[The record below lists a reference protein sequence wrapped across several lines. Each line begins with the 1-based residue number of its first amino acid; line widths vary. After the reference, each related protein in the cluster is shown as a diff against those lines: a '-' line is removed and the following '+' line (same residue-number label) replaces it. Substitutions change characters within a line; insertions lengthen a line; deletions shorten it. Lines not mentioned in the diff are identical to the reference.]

1 MNRVL
6 LLGSPNSGKSS
17 LFNRLT
23 GLSQRVA
30 NYPGITVD
38 VASGALLSV
47 PDTEL
52 VDFPGTYSLQPISG
66 EEAVAVDFLAD
77 ALSDDKVSHVLCVA
91 DATRLQKSLHFILQ
105 VIREC
110 ERCRKP
116 VTVLA
121 NMADVIR
128 DNGLSFDSG
137 GLADALGVPVINI
150 SAKESLGFDAVVARV
165 REPAATQATAVD
177 RWLETPDEMLRGTA
191 QQLAQRFSPKGD
203 ILIKSQLKLDRFFLS
218 TGIGGF
224 AFFLIMFLFFQSIFT
239 WSAPAMDGIEAL
251 VTRVGEAVV
260 AMIPNVVVADFVA
273 DALFGGVGAFLVFI
287 PQIFVLTLVIG
298 IMEDSGYL
306 ARAALIC
313 HRPLRLFGLTGKS
326 FIPLL
331 SGVACAI
338 PAIYAARSVDSP
350 WQRMMTYLAIPLMPC
365 SARLPVYALLIAA
378 FIPADTLLFGLI
390 GWQGFALFL
399 IYVFGMLTAL
409 LITGLVSRYSG
420 GEQGDQPFVLE
431 LPPYRLPTAAP
442 IVRNA
447 WNRCRHFVT
456 KAGKII
462 LMVTMVI
469 WFLGY
474 FPNGGEDLA
483 NSWLGTLG
491 RLVEPVFAPLG
502 LDWRYGVAILTSFL
516 AREVFVGTLG
526 TIFGIEGSEENMV
539 PLVDQIQAS
548 GLPLGSGVAL
558 LVFFAVALQCVS
570 TVAIL
575 AREGSTRLALG
586 MLSGYMLIA
595 YVMALAVFQ
604 LSELLF

>member
-128 DNGLSFDSG
+128 DNGLSFDSA

-150 SAKESLGFDAVVARV
+150 SAKQSLGFDAVVARV
-165 REPAATQATAVD
+165 REPAGTQATAVD

-218 TGIGGF
+218 TGIGGV
-224 AFFLIMFLFFQSIFT
+224 AFFLIMFCSSSQFSHG
-239 WSAPAMDGIEAL
+239 P
-251 VTRVGEAVV
+251 R
-260 AMIPNVVVADFVA
+260 
-273 DALFGGVGAFLVFI
+273 
-287 PQIFVLTLVIG
+287 
-298 IMEDSGYL
+298 
-306 ARAALIC
+306 
-313 HRPLRLFGLTGKS
+313 RP
-326 FIPLL
+326 
-331 SGVACAI
+331 
-338 PAIYAARSVDSP
+338 
-350 WQRMMTYLAIPLMPC
+350 W
-365 SARLPVYALLIAA
+365 
-378 FIPADTLLFGLI
+378 
-390 GWQGFALFL
+390 
-399 IYVFGMLTAL
+399 TAL
-409 LITGLVSRYSG
+409 
-420 GEQGDQPFVLE
+420 
-431 LPPYRLPTAAP
+431 
-442 IVRNA
+442 
-447 WNRCRHFVT
+447 RH
-456 KAGKII
+456 
-462 LMVTMVI
+462 
-469 WFLGY
+469 W
-474 FPNGGEDLA
+474 
-483 NSWLGTLG
+483 
-491 RLVEPVFAPLG
+491 
-502 LDWRYGVAILTSFL
+502 
-516 AREVFVGTLG
+516 
-526 TIFGIEGSEENMV
+526 
-539 PLVDQIQAS
+539 
-548 GLPLGSGVAL
+548 
-558 LVFFAVALQCVS
+558 
-570 TVAIL
+570 
-575 AREGSTRLALG
+575 
-586 MLSGYMLIA
+586 
-595 YVMALAVFQ
+595 
-604 LSELLF
+604 